1 MMAGP
6 SRCYVWLSKTSALM
20 PNRRLPF
27 GNVGRLIRTVRASWR
42 DVMRARYGQHGQT
55 QAHSKAQHRSHP
67 GLAVGVGVGVGFGV
81 GVGVG
86 VCVGVAVGVG
96 VGVGVGCTMES
107 MESMEC

>member
-1 MMAGP
+1 MLCLAIENFRTYAQSASAFRERWPVDTHCPGELA
-6 SRCYVWLSKTSALM
+6 RCYARMLRTT
-20 PNRRLPF
+20 RRT
-27 GNVGRLIRTVRASWR
+27 GGTWTNTGANGVASFEGI
-42 DVMRARYGQHGQT
+42 VI
-55 QAHSKAQHRSHP
+55 
-67 GLAVGVGVGVGFGV
+67 GVGFGV